1 MKTVATDTSI
11 DEELKALLLQ
21 VHLLQIRIDE
31 LTLERRERRTT
42 TGEEEDSSYS
52 SGAVLEEEKNKR
64 KKTEEVHVKNK
75 EEVIKGYDGIKMEE
89 GDWRVKEDGDEIK
102 EGDLVIV
109 MTGNRKGDVVR
120 VVKTTPHSVWFR
132 GRNDVKDIMRRKW
145 NVKHF
150 TPHYD

>member
-1 MKTVATDTSI
+1 MKTVVTDSSI

-21 VHLLQIRIDE
+21 VHLLQFRIDE
-31 LTLERRERRTT
+31 LTLERDRRTRS
-42 TGEEEDSSYS
+42 TGEEEDSSTS
-52 SGAVLEEEKNKR
+52 SSTVLEEKKR
-64 KKTEEVHVKNK
+64 NKTEAKKK
-75 EEVIKGYDGIKMEE
+75 EDIKVGYHGIKMEE
-89 GDWRVKEDGDEIK
+89 EDWKVKKEGDIK

-150 TPHYD
+150 TPP